1 MSQSY
6 TPEDL
11 AHLLQVSKLTIYDLI
26 KKGDIP
32 AYRVGRQM
40 RIDAVDFER
49 YKSRGKEVKPTSSA
63 HSTEEKQSIVI
74 SGQDNCL
81 DMLARRL
88 EGDTSIQPLRSYASS
103 MDGLISMYQGE
114 ADIASVHLLDGD
126 TGEYNL
132 PYVKKLLVSH
142 SFQLIRFIQRE
153 VGFYVA
159 KGNPKHITSWQDIQD
174 KQHTLANRE
183 PGAGARVLVDEE
195 LRMNGISRSTINGY
209 DNIHTS
215 HMAVAS
221 EVESGRADVGVG
233 MKQIAEM
240 AKLEFIPIREENYDL
255 VLLNSHE
262 NKEAMQQVPRILT
275 HENFQQQLKS
285 LHYKIEGIGTVLYE
299 Q

>member
-6 TPEDL
+6 TPDDL
-11 AHLLQVSKLTIYDLI
+11 AHLLQVSKLTVYDLI

-49 YKSRGKEVKPTSSA
+49 YKSRGKEVKTTSFTR
-63 HSTEEKQSIVI
+63 STDEQQSVVI

-81 DMLARRL
+81 DMLAREL
-88 EGDTSIQPLRSYASS
+88 EGQENIQPLRSYASS

-114 ADIASVHLLDGD
+114 ADIVSVHLLDGD
-126 TGEYNL
+126 TGEYNI

-159 KGNPKHITSWQDIQD
+159 KGNPNNIKSWKDIQD
-174 KQHTLANRE
+174 QQLTLANRE
-183 PGAGARVLVDEE
+183 PGAGARVVVDEE
-195 LRMNGISRSTINGY
+195 LRMNGIARGAINGY

-233 MKQIAEM
+233 IKQVAEM

-255 VLLNSHE
+255 VLLNSSE
-262 NKEAMQQVPRILT
+262 KKEAMQQVTRILT
-275 HENFQQQLKS
+275 NENFQKQLKS
-285 LHYKIEGIGTVLYE
+285 LHYKIEDIGTVLYE